1 MAIIFVKI
9 LKYNVHVIPVHIF
22 GVPILQYTVRW
33 SELSL
38 NNTAHSQT
46 VAMQWRKIPGNGS
59 THSDAVSSANTL

>member
-1 MAIIFVKI
+1 MGCQY
-9 LKYNVHVIPVHIF
+9 YNCKVE
-22 GVPILQYTVRW
+22 YYNSKVRW

-46 VAMQWRKIPGNGS
+46 VAMQWRKISGNGS